1 MIPITVSVM
10 SNIINYLYEV
20 HLVTK
25 KLPFVLMGDCKLN
38 VFETPCWSKTYVW
51 QAVGCW
57 LLL

>member
-51 QAVGCW
+51 QAVGC
-57 LLL
+57 